1 MSRPLSSLRIYE
13 ASISRTWKVFSA
25 QVGGWKGS
33 GKKPAQTAEERR
45 ERCRVF
51 REKKGCSVTQER
63 KGTRISWVYWR
74 STLKVAAV
82 NNSRTIIC
90 ASRKAIARSRLSR
103 LFK

>member
-25 QVGGWKGS
+25 QVGGWDQ
-33 GKKPAQTAEERR
+33 GKNLRRRRRRGERDVVSFGR
-45 ERCRVF
+45 
-51 REKKGCSVTQER
+51 KKGCSVTQER